1 MAGAYRLE
9 EKGAGPFQESAGT
22 HSRSGHS
29 PSSSLLPA
37 LQRPPH
43 PCQPG
48 HSRPLPSPRPSMA
61 LVASASWS
69 GPVALRLPDCR
80 REVWHLSSVHQQ
92 DRPRWKQGC
101 VTPRRE
107 GLVPPNKKR
116 QGSGDLSLSGF
127 VKGISELRRRLGV
140 PCASQPTAD
149 SKEAGELQPFR
160 NLLQPLWICQKL
172 A

>member
-1 MAGAYRLE
+1 MAGAYWLE

-22 HSRSGHS
+22 HSRCGHS

-43 PCQPG
+43 SCQPG
-48 HSRPLPSPRPSMA
+48 HSRPLPSPKPSMA
-61 LVASASWS
+61 LVASAGWS

-80 REVWHLSSVHQQ
+80 RAVRHLSSAHQQ

-101 VTPRRE
+101 VTPGRE
-107 GLVPPNKKR
+107 GLVLPNKKR
-116 QGSGDLSLSGF
+116 QGGGDPSWSGF

-140 PCASQPTAD
+140 PRASPPSAD
-149 SKEAGELQPFR
+149 
-160 NLLQPLWICQKL
+160 
-172 A
+172 